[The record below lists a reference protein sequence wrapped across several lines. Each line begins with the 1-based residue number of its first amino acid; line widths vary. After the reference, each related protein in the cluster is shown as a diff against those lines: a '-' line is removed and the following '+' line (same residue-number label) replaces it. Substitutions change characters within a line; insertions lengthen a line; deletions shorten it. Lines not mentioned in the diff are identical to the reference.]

1 MDMKRAAHL
10 AFAGLAV
17 GAGAV
22 LLAAGP
28 AISQQAQK
36 VSPPKTVYWMSA
48 STQAGFGLSAAP
60 SAADMMRMAT
70 GGGGGPM
77 KMLALD
83 MGSKLPPASG
93 AASADH
99 AVPPAMNMGTTLPLR
114 APKKGTPSPGTNEYE
129 RPKGKLLL
137 FWGCGESA
145 RPGQPVVI
153 DFAKVAA
160 GQIPPNLFAGEQV
173 RIARP
178 PSASTWPTYVY
189 WPNAEKANGSKQVPS
204 NASMLGDH
212 KVAGNFAPEMAF
224 SLQQDWM
231 QGVAMKQQK
240 MPSGAVTLQWNVV
253 PGATAHYAQMMS
265 GKEEAGAA
273 TVVFWSSS
281 DVQTFVSG
289 LSDFISPSEAAR
301 LVGRKQLMPS
311 TQTSCAIPKEAIAA
325 AETGLLLLT
334 SHGPEQN
341 IIHPPRPKDPKV
353 DWVQEWSVKARF
365 ASRTGGILGMEDM
378 SAMGGATTASGKPKC
393 KPDASTE
400 AGKTA
405 GGMLGGGLGRAMGG
419 ALGGMMGG
427 KKKKTETV
435 DCEP

>member
-1 MDMKRAAHL
+1 MKRSVHL
-10 AFAGLAV
+10 AIAGLAV
-17 GAGAV
+17 
-22 LLAAGP
+22 LAAGP
-28 AISQQAQK
+28 VTSQSQK
-36 VSPPKTVYWMSA
+36 VSPPKTVYWISA
-48 STQAGFGLSAAP
+48 STQSGFGLNAAP
-60 SAADMMRMAT
+60 SAADMMRMAMG

-83 MGSKLPPASG
+83 MGSKLPASG
-93 AASADH
+93 GAALADH

-114 APKKGTPSPGTNEYE
+114 APRRAPPSTGTEDFE

-160 GQIPPNLFAGEQV
+160 GQMPPNLFGGEQV
-173 RIARP
+173 RVARP

-189 WPNAEKANGSKQVPS
+189 WPNAERPNGSKPVPS
-204 NASMLGDH
+204 SASLLGDH
-212 KVAGNFAPEMAF
+212 RVAGNFAPEMAF

-231 QGVAMKQQK
+231 EGISMRQQK

-253 PGATAHYAQMMS
+253 PGATGHFAQMMS
-265 GKEEAGAA
+265 GKEDRGAP

-301 LVGRKQLMPS
+301 LVGRKQLMPP

-325 AETGLLLLT
+325 AEAGMLLLT

-378 SAMGGATTASGKPKC
+378 EGMGGGATASGKPRC
-393 KPDASTE
+393 KTDASTE
-400 AGKTA
+400 AGTSA
-405 GGMLGGGLGRAMGG
+405 GGMLGGGLGR

-427 KKKKTETV
+427 KKKKTETE
-435 DCEP
+435 DCER